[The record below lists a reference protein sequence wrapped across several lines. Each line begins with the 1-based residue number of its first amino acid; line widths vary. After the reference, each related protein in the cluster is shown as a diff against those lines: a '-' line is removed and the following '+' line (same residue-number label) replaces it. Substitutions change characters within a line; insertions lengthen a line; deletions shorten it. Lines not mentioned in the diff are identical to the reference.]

1 MDEPPKH
8 PPLRISQIP
17 ILQSSLAMKS
27 RVLEASYAFSVAVSS
42 ELEMEALCD
51 LVVDQLADIFR
62 AETTILLFLD
72 ESREEL
78 YVKRC
83 KGGLPLEPGSLRLRK
98 GEGVVGQ
105 SFDEKRL
112 VFRRGDPS
120 PWHGESAADPLAPE
134 HTIAAVPFEALE
146 TCRACE
152 NKTASTAAVP
162 LVAEQKVKGV
172 VAITWP
178 RGSERPSEEDLR
190 MLDVLTGQIAT
201 AIDNAWLYS
210 ELKRLNEGLELKVI
224 ERTAEL
230 HESNRQLQ
238 TAIEELKQAQTQL
251 VQQEKMASLGQLTA
265 GIAHEINN
273 PLAYSINNI
282 ALGEERLKA
291 MSMRF
296 VLMSVRLELQSSLSV
311 EDKVKAGMAF
321 VKSIAELPSYKEDT
335 RWFLSELSSLGA
347 EEKLALLQEF
357 LRYIEVSEEKSTPR
371 DEQISGVRGLLER
384 ARDGLSRVKTI
395 VLDLRSFSRL
405 DEAQFQTADIDNGIA
420 STLSIVAHLAKERGV
435 SLEQQRGLA
444 APYSCYSAKLN
455 QVVLNLVTNALQATS
470 KGGRVTVRTTESG
483 RGPRIEVVDTGSGI
497 PEAHLTKIFDP
508 FFTTKPAGQGTG
520 LGLSISYKIIEEHK
534 GTIAVE
540 SKVGVGTKF
549 TIALPPRTH

>member
-1 MDEPPKH
+1 
-8 PPLRISQIP
+8 
-17 ILQSSLAMKS
+17 
-27 RVLEASYAFSVAVSS
+27 
-42 ELEMEALCD
+42 
-51 LVVDQLADIFR
+51 
-62 AETTILLFLD
+62 
-72 ESREEL
+72 
-78 YVKRC
+78 
-83 KGGLPLEPGSLRLRK
+83 
-98 GEGVVGQ
+98 
-105 SFDEKRL
+105 
-112 VFRRGDPS
+112 
-120 PWHGESAADPLAPE
+120 
-134 HTIAAVPFEALE
+134 
-146 TCRACE
+146 
-152 NKTASTAAVP
+152 
-162 LVAEQKVKGV
+162 
-172 VAITWP
+172 
-178 RGSERPSEEDLR
+178 
-190 MLDVLTGQIAT
+190 
-201 AIDNAWLYS
+201 
-210 ELKRLNEGLELKVI
+210 
-224 ERTAEL
+224 
-230 HESNRQLQ
+230 
-238 TAIEELKQAQTQL
+238 
-251 VQQEKMASLGQLTA
+251 
-265 GIAHEINN
+265 
-273 PLAYSINNI
+273 
-282 ALGEERLKA
+282 
-291 MSMRF
+291 
-296 VLMSVRLELQSSLSV
+296 
-311 EDKVKAGMAF
+311 MAF